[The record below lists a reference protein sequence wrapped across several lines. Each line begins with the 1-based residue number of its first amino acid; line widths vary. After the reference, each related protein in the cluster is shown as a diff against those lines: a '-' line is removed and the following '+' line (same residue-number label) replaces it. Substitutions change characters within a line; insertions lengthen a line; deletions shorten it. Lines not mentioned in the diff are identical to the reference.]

1 MTGTDKLR
9 KENQALRNEIE
20 ELKSKLQKVSDDLS
34 KNQHGGHAERES
46 SPGKAHSVE
55 FMSSQYDSFIRFKVE
70 AKRQIQKL
78 ISRVDEISVLCDNIK
93 KSVEASETYSYQFN
107 IKIVGVPT
115 VAGRETSQ
123 QTYQTRPTVF
133 HRISKHHKRV

>member
-34 KNQHGGHAERES
+34 KNQHGGHAEREL

-70 AKRQIQKL
+70 AERQIQKL
-78 ISRVDEISVLCDNIK
+78 ISRKFQFYAIILGNLSKPRKHIVINSTS
-93 KSVEASETYSYQFN
+93 KSWVYQL
-107 IKIVGVPT
+107 
-115 VAGRETSQ
+115 
-123 QTYQTRPTVF
+123 
-133 HRISKHHKRV
+133 

>member
-9 KENQALRNEIE
+9 RENQALRNEIE

-34 KNQHGGHAERES
+34 KNQHGGHAEREL

-55 FMSSQYDSFIRFKVE
+55 FMS
-70 AKRQIQKL
+70 RQIQKL
-78 ISRVDEISVLCDNIK
+78 ISRVDEISVLCDNIR

-115 VAGRETSQ
+115 VAERETSQ
-123 QTYQTRPTVF
+123 QTADL
-133 HRISKHHKRV
+133 